1 MIKNWINRKISAG
14 QCKTALQE
22 IEIFLGAIKAK
33 DDQDVAMLVA
43 IATLI
48 RVNLAENGGL
58 SKQVLAGEGSP
69 MERKNSQLYVTNLV
83 REFQKRGQPFDAA
96 GGMVWLHSLKVQT
109 YPELVEKV
117 SELWIE
123 LKRGFPHVENKLAEI
138 AELTGKKTPVTAL
151 KSYRYVPTGMAP
163 GI

>member
-22 IEIFLGAIKAK
+22 IEVFLGAIKAK

-83 REFQKRGQPFDAA
+83 R
-96 GGMVWLHSLKVQT
+96 
-109 YPELVEKV
+109 
-117 SELWIE
+117 
-123 LKRGFPHVENKLAEI
+123 
-138 AELTGKKTPVTAL
+138 
-151 KSYRYVPTGMAP
+151 
-163 GI
+163 